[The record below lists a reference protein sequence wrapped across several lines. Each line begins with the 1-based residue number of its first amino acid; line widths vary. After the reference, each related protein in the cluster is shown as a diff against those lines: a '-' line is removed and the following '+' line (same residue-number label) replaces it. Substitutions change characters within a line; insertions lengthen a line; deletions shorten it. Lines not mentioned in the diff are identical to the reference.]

1 MKLFVLL
8 SRVPFPLEKGDK
20 LRAYH
25 QIRLLA
31 KKHEVYLFCLS
42 DAEVSDEARK
52 ELLSI
57 VHHFEIVKLSKFL
70 IGINLIKGLFSSKPF
85 QVHYFYQIHIQ
96 RKITRILNSY
106 APDHIYCQLIR
117 CSEYVKN
124 YHGCRKTIDYM
135 DALNAG
141 HRRRIDSSKPIM
153 KMLLREESKRLVA
166 YENLV
171 FDYFENQTIISRQDQ
186 QLIYHEQRNKIV
198 VVQNGVDTDFF
209 HSNNSANRKYDLV
222 FTGNMSYAPNIDGAR
237 RLVLEILPI
246 LQKANPNISVLIA
259 GASPVNEVLELG
271 NSNGVTVSGWMDDI
285 RDAYNSAR
293 VFVAPM
299 RIGSGLQNKILEGMS
314 MGLPCVT
321 TSLVANA
328 FETNQRTAL
337 VVADSNADIA
347 NEILSLL
354 NNNERSLSLAKLG
367 EEMVKTSFSWQSTV
381 DLLESLFIKK

>member
-31 KKHEVYLFCLS
+31 KKHEVYLFCLT
-42 DAEVSDEARK
+42 DTDVSNEALK
-52 ELLSI
+52 ELSSI
-57 VHHFEIVKLSKFL
+57 VQHLEIVKLSKFL
-70 IGINLIKGLFSSKPF
+70 IGINLLKGLFSSKPF
-85 QVHYFYQIHIQ
+85 QVHYFYQSRIQ
-96 RKITRILNSY
+96 RKINRILNSY
-106 APDHIYCQLIR
+106 SPDHIYCQLIR

-124 YHGCRKTIDYM
+124 YHGCRKTLDYM

-198 VVQNGVDTDFF
+198 VVQNGVDTDYF
-209 HSNNSANRKYDLV
+209 HSDNSVNRKYDLV

-246 LQKANPNISVLIA
+246 LQKANPSISILIS
-259 GASPVNEVLELG
+259 GASPVSEVLEL
-271 NSNGVTVSGWMDDI
+271 SNIKGVTVSGWMDDI
-285 RDAYNSAR
+285 RDAYNSAK

-299 RIGSGLQNKILEGMS
+299 RIGSGMQNKILEGMS

-328 FETNQRTAL
+328 FELNQRSAL
-337 VVADSNADIA
+337 VVADSNTEIA
-347 NEILSLL
+347 NEILSVL
-354 NNNERSLSLAKLG
+354 NNSDRSESLAKKG
-367 EEMVKTSFSWQSTV
+367 EEMVKSSFSWQSSV
-381 DLLESLFIKK
+381 DILDSLFTKK

>member
-1 MKLFVLL
+1 
-8 SRVPFPLEKGDK
+8 
-20 LRAYH
+20 
-25 QIRLLA
+25 
-31 KKHEVYLFCLS
+31 
-42 DAEVSDEARK
+42 
-52 ELLSI
+52 
-57 VHHFEIVKLSKFL
+57 
-70 IGINLIKGLFSSKPF
+70 
-85 QVHYFYQIHIQ
+85 
-96 RKITRILNSY
+96 
-106 APDHIYCQLIR
+106 
-117 CSEYVKN
+117 
-124 YHGCRKTIDYM
+124 
-135 DALNAG
+135 
-141 HRRRIDSSKPIM
+141 M

-209 HSNNSANRKYDLV
+209 HSDHSTNRKFDLV

-246 LQKANPNISVLIA
+246 LQKANPDINVFIA
-259 GASPVNEVLELG
+259 GASPVSEVLELG
-271 NSNGVTVSGWMDDI
+271 NYKGVTVSGWMDDI
-285 RDAYNSAR
+285 RDAYNAAR

-328 FETNQRTAL
+328 FESNQRSAL

-354 NNNERSLSLAKLG
+354 NNIERSRSLAQLG
-367 EEMVKTSFSWQSTV
+367 EEMVKKSFSWQSTV

>member
-1 MKLFVLL
+1 
-8 SRVPFPLEKGDK
+8 
-20 LRAYH
+20 
-25 QIRLLA
+25 
-31 KKHEVYLFCLS
+31 
-42 DAEVSDEARK
+42 
-52 ELLSI
+52 
-57 VHHFEIVKLSKFL
+57 
-70 IGINLIKGLFSSKPF
+70 
-85 QVHYFYQIHIQ
+85 
-96 RKITRILNSY
+96 
-106 APDHIYCQLIR
+106 
-117 CSEYVKN
+117 
-124 YHGCRKTIDYM
+124 M

-141 HRRRIDSSKPIM
+141 HRRRVDASKPIM

-209 HSNNSANRKYDLV
+209 HSDHSTNRKFDLV

-246 LQKANPNISVLIA
+246 LQKANPDINVLIA
-259 GASPVNEVLELG
+259 GASPVSEVLELG
-271 NSNGVTVSGWMDDI
+271 NNKGVTVSGWMDDI
-285 RDAYNSAR
+285 RDAYNAAR

-328 FETNQRTAL
+328 FESNQRSAL
-337 VVADSNADIA
+337 VVADTNADIA

-354 NNNERSLSLAKLG
+354 NNSERSENLARKG
-367 EEMVKTSFSWQSTV
+367 EEMVKKSFSWQSTV

>member
-42 DAEVSDEARK
+42 DTDVSEDSRK
-52 ELLSI
+52 ELSSI
-57 VHHFEIVKLSKFL
+57 VHHLEIVKLSKFL
-70 IGINLIKGLFSSKPF
+70 IGLNLIKGLFSSKPF
-85 QVHYFYQIHIQ
+85 QVHYFYQSRIQ
-96 RKITRILNSY
+96 RKISRILNSY

-124 YHGCRKTIDYM
+124 YHGCRKTLDYM

-141 HRRRIDSSKPIM
+141 HRRRVDASKPIM

-209 HSNNSANRKYDLV
+209 HSDHSTNRKFDLV

-246 LQKANPNISVLIA
+246 LQKANPDINVFIA
-259 GASPVNEVLELG
+259 GASPVSEVLELG
-271 NSNGVTVSGWMDDI
+271 NYKGVTVSGWMDDI
-285 RDAYNSAR
+285 RDAYNAAR

-328 FETNQRTAL
+328 FESNQRSAL

-354 NNNERSLSLAKLG
+354 NNIERSRSLAQLG
-367 EEMVKTSFSWQSTV
+367 EEMVKKSFSWQSTV

>member
-1 MKLFVLL
+1 
-8 SRVPFPLEKGDK
+8 
-20 LRAYH
+20 
-25 QIRLLA
+25 
-31 KKHEVYLFCLS
+31 
-42 DAEVSDEARK
+42 
-52 ELLSI
+52 
-57 VHHFEIVKLSKFL
+57 
-70 IGINLIKGLFSSKPF
+70 
-85 QVHYFYQIHIQ
+85 
-96 RKITRILNSY
+96 
-106 APDHIYCQLIR
+106 
-117 CSEYVKN
+117 
-124 YHGCRKTIDYM
+124 M

-141 HRRRIDSSKPIM
+141 HRRRIDSSKNIM

-209 HSNNSANRKYDLV
+209 HSDNSVNKKYDLV

-246 LQKANPNISVLIA
+246 LQKTNPTISVLIA
-259 GASPVNEVLELG
+259 GASPVSEVLELSN
-271 NSNGVTVSGWMDDI
+271 NSGVTVSGWMDDI
-285 RDAYNSAR
+285 RDAYNSAK

-328 FETNQRTAL
+328 FESNQRTAL

-354 NNNERSLSLAKLG
+354 NNKDRSEGLARKG
-367 EEMVKTSFSWQSTV
+367 EEMVKSSFSWQSSV
-381 DLLESLFIKK
+381 DILDSLFTKK